1 MDASEVHDDGNG
13 GTWIVSWH
21 PGPVVPGG
29 TPHGAAGICVTRSG
43 EVVLITPNIDR
54 IRWDL
59 PSGRPEGDETLEE
72 TLRREVRE
80 EACAEVT
87 AARLLGHARSVC
99 IAGPQTGK
107 VLVRSIWRAEVILEP
122 WRPEYEIVARR
133 CVAPAEVRGLLAAT
147 WTGGLGELL
156 DPILTAADVG

>member
-1 MDASEVHDDGNG
+1 MDASEVHNDGNG

-21 PGPVVPGG
+21 PGQVVPSG

-43 EVVLITPNIDR
+43 EIVLITPNIDR
-54 IRWDL
+54 VRWDL

-80 EACAEVT
+80 KACTEV
-87 AARLLGHARSVC
+87 V
-99 IAGPQTGK
+99 
-107 VLVRSIWRAEVILEP
+107 LEP
-122 WRPEYEIVARR
+122 WAPEYEIVARR
-133 CVAPAEVRGLLAAT
+133 CVAPAEARGLLAAT

-156 DPILTAADVG
+156 GAILTAADIG

>member
-21 PGPVVPGG
+21 PPPEIPDG
-29 TPHGAAGICVTRSG
+29 TPHGAAGICVTPCG
-43 EVVLITPNIDR
+43 EIVLITPNIDQA
-54 IRWDL
+54 RWDL
-59 PSGRPEGDETLEE
+59 PAGRPEGDETLEE

-87 AARLLGHARSVC
+87 ATRLLGHARSVC
-99 IAGPQTGK
+99 ITGPQTGK
-107 VLVRSIWRAEVILEP
+107 VLVRSIWRAEVTLES
-122 WRPEYEIVARR
+122 WAPEYEIVARW

-156 DPILTAADVG
+156 GPILTAADLG

>member
-21 PGPVVPGG
+21 PGQVVPGG
-29 TPHGAAGICVTRSG
+29 TSHGAAGICVTPSG
-43 EVVLITPNIDR
+43 EVVLSTPNIDR
-54 IRWDL
+54 VRWDL
-59 PSGRPEGDETLEE
+59 PAGRPEGDETLEE

-122 WRPEYEIVARR
+122 WAPEYEIVARR

-156 DPILTAADVG
+156 GPILTAADIG